1 MQSRAGRLF
10 RVARLAAALYFSV
23 GSFKN
28 RQQFFVLLQR
38 AAVGVGTAAARV
50 GIVLSIGFFCRRL
63 AVQPPFQPGGQM
75 CPGGH
80 LVPFDQ
86 IPGPVGAE
94 HRIRRVFHIRVGVIP
109 RGGDDLVGVMA
120 GVVPGRQHS
129 PAAQP
134 VGVGRDLPRIAT
146 RRRHRQTARQPH
158 RAA

>member
-1 MQSRAGRLF
+1 
-10 RVARLAAALYFSV
+10 
-23 GSFKN
+23 
-28 RQQFFVLLQR
+28 
-38 AAVGVGTAAARV
+38 
-50 GIVLSIGFFCRRL
+50 
-63 AVQPPFQPGGQM
+63 M

-109 RGGDDLVGVMA
+109 HGGNHLVGVMA
-120 GVVPGRQHS
+120 GIVPGGQHG

-134 VGVGRDLPRIAT
+134 VGVGRDLPRIAP

-158 RAA
+158 SIA